1 MVYRKQPEMKYQQDS
16 EVEKREI
23 LKRYRNLLR
32 LWKPRNPVDK
42 KVVRKAFKMALEA
55 HKDMRRKTGEPYIYH
70 PLSVATIAAGEIGLG
85 ATSIICA
92 LLHDVVED
100 TEYTI
105 EDIRGLFG
113 DKVAAI
119 IDGLTKIKGIFIQQ
133 TSSIHAENFKKIL
146 LTLSDDVRVI
156 LVKLADRLHNMRTL
170 DALTREKQLKISSE
184 TIYLYAPL
192 AHRLGLHAIKSELED
207 LALKYTEPS
216 VYDTISRKLKE
227 SAKSRSRFV
236 NKFIYP
242 IKKALAEKGIRFE
255 IHDREKSIAAIWLK
269 MQKKEVPF
277 EEIYDIFAVR
287 IVIDSPVET
296 EKSDC
301 WKVYSVITDSYRPN
315 MDRLRDW
322 ISIPKANGYEAL
334 HTTVMSH
341 TGQWVEIQ
349 IRSRRMDEIAE
360 KGYAAHWK
368 YKEALNINSRLDN
381 WLDRI
386 KEMIE
391 SPDADALSFI
401 DDVKGFFFLDEIS
414 VFTPQGEL
422 RSLPASATVLDFA
435 YAIHSEVGNTCIG
448 AKVDKKLMPITQTL
462 KNGQQVEIITSM
474 KQAPKEEWLSY
485 VVTTRAKTSIKW
497 AVRAEKKK
505 YARSGRETLGK
516 WFAEI
521 GLDFSTGNVKK
532 FLAANNFNSIVDLYF
547 SVSQGT
553 IGVKDVKLFAAS
565 NFRNGWLNYVS
576 RGTTT
581 ESAVEQDE
589 ASQDKII
596 KESTLQSG
604 DTDTLAIDY
613 NVSSCCNPIPGDEV
627 IGLLTSDKLPMQ
639 IHRTNC
645 AKAQELMTVYGKSM
659 VRVNW
664 ANHESISFL
673 AEIKVTGIDRQGLMN
688 EITRI
693 ISNDLNLNI
702 KSFHIDAFNGLT
714 EGSIAL
720 YVKNTANLNDAL
732 SKLNLVDGIT
742 HVTRVN

>member
-1 MVYRKQPEMKYQQDS
+1 MYQQDA
-16 EVEKREI
+16 EVEKQEI

-42 KVVRKAFKMALEA
+42 KLVRKAFKMALEA

-70 PLSVATIAAGEIGLG
+70 PLSVATIAVGEIGLG
-85 ATSIICA
+85 ATSIVCA

-113 DKVAAI
+113 DKVTTI
-119 IDGLTKIKGIFIQQ
+119 IDGLTKIKGIFDQH
-133 TSSIHAENFKKIL
+133 TASIHAENFKKIL

-156 LVKLADRLHNMRTL
+156 LIKLADRLHNMRTL
-170 DALTREKQLKISSE
+170 DALTHEKQLKISSE

-207 LALKYTEPS
+207 LALKYTEPA
-216 VYDTISRKLKE
+216 VYDTILRKLRE
-227 SAKSRSRFV
+227 SAKSRTRFV

-242 IKKALAEKGIRFE
+242 IKKALSEKGFVYE
-255 IHDREKSIAAIWLK
+255 IQDREKSIAAIWLK

-277 EEIYDIFAVR
+277 EEIYDIFAIR

-301 WKVYSVITDSYRPN
+301 WKVYSAITDFYRPN

-368 YKEALNINSRLDN
+368 YKEAMHINSRLDN

-391 SPDADALSFI
+391 SPDSDAMSFI

-414 VFTPQGEL
+414 LFTPSGEL
-422 RSLPASATVLDFA
+422 RSLPAGSIVLDFA
-435 YAIHSEVGNTCIG
+435 YAIHSELGNTCIG
-448 AKVDKKLMPITQTL
+448 AKVDKKLVPITHVL
-462 KNGQQVEIITSM
+462 SNGQQIEIITSS
-474 KQAPKEEWLSY
+474 KQAPKEEWLNQ
-485 VVTTRAKTSIKW
+485 VVTTRAKSSIKL

-505 YARSGRETLGK
+505 FAKSGKERLGI
-516 WFAEI
+516 WFAQI
-521 GLDFSTGNVKK
+521 GLEYTNDNIKK
-532 FLAANNFNSIVDLYF
+532 FLAANNFSSIVDLFY
-547 SVSQGT
+547 SVSLGT
-553 IGVKDVKLFAAS
+553 IGLKDVKLFAAS
-565 NFRNGWLNYVS
+565 NVRTGWQNYVS
-576 RGTTT
+576 KGLSKDNGNGTGETPRRKN
-581 ESAVEQDE
+581 
-589 ASQDKII
+589 DKVISHSRSL
-596 KESTLQSG
+596 KTNAG
-604 DTDTLAIDY
+604 AIDY
-613 NVSSCCNPIPGDEV
+613 TVAPCCNPIPGDEV
-627 IGLLTSDKLPMQ
+627 IGLLASDQLPMQ
-639 IHRTNC
+639 IHRTKC
-645 AKAQELMTVYGKSM
+645 PKAQELMTVYGTKM
-659 VRVNW
+659 VSVNW
-664 ANHESISFL
+664 ENSDSISFV
-673 AEIKVTGIDRQGLMN
+673 AEIKVMGMDRQGLIN

-693 ISNDLNLNI
+693 ISNELNLNI
-702 KSFHIDAFNGLT
+702 KSFHIEAMAGLT
-714 EGSIAL
+714 EGAIAL
-720 YVKNTANLNDAL
+720 YVKNTTNLNDAL
-732 SKLNLVDGIT
+732 IKLSMVEGMN
-742 HVTRVN
+742 HVTRIN

>member
-1 MVYRKQPEMKYQQDS
+1 MYQQDS

-42 KVVRKAFKMALEA
+42 NNVRKAFKMALEA

-70 PLSVATIAAGEIGLG
+70 PLSVASIAAGEIGLG

-119 IDGLTKIKGIFIQQ
+119 IDGLTKIKGIFDQR
-133 TSSIHAENFKKIL
+133 TASIHAENFKKIL

-156 LVKLADRLHNMRTL
+156 LIKLADRLHNMRTL
-170 DALTREKQLKISSE
+170 DALVHEKQLKISSE

-207 LALKYTEPS
+207 LALKYTEPA
-216 VYDTISRKLKE
+216 VYETISRKLKE
-227 SAKSRSRFV
+227 SAKSRTRFV

-242 IKKALAEKGIRFE
+242 IKKALTEKGFSFE

-287 IVIDSPVET
+287 IVIDSHMET

-301 WKVYSVITDSYRPN
+301 WKVYSAITDFYRPN

-368 YKEALNINSRLDN
+368 YKEALNINNRLDN

-422 RSLPASATVLDFA
+422 RTLPASSTVLDFA
-435 YAIHSEVGNTCIG
+435 YAIHSELGDTCIG
-448 AKVDKKLMPITQTL
+448 AKVDKKLSPINHIL

-485 VVTTRAKTSIKW
+485 VVTTRAKSNIKL

-505 YARSGRETLGK
+505 FAKPGKEQLGK
-516 WFAEI
+516 WFAQI
-521 GLDFSTGNVKK
+521 GLDFSNDNIKK
-532 FLAANNFNSIVDLYF
+532 FLAANNFSSIVDLYY
-547 SVSQGT
+547 SVSIGT
-553 IGVKDVKLFAAS
+553 IGLKDVKLFAAS
-565 NFRNGWLNYVS
+565 NVRNGWLNYAGYEP
-576 RGTTT
+576 RMGTKPAALNYTV
-581 ESAVEQDE
+581 A
-589 ASQDKII
+589 A
-596 KESTLQSG
+596 
-604 DTDTLAIDY
+604 
-613 NVSSCCNPIPGDEV
+613 CCNPIPGDEV
-627 IGLLTSDKLPMQ
+627 IGLLASDNLPMQ
-639 IHRTNC
+639 IHRTKC
-645 AKAQELMTVYGKSM
+645 KKAQELMTVYRNKM

-664 ANHESISFL
+664 TNHESISFV
-673 AEIKVTGIDRQGLMN
+673 AEIKVTGIDRQGLTN

-702 KSFHIDAFNGLT
+702 KSFHIDALDGLT
-714 EGSIAL
+714 EGAIVL

-732 SKLNLVDGIT
+732 NKLNLVEGIT
-742 HVTRVN
+742 HVTRIN